1 MEIDVTKSLRKKIYR
16 AIIFFLVIVFCT
28 SFFLLHSIDRSDEL
42 TVSNAHLVCEQSSL
56 QAANPLIVR
65 ELHTEKGAYIAQGA
79 LLVTVQNVLSD
90 EEYARLQKNV
100 ELAQTNVEQIR
111 YGAAAVSQKIP
122 IQTESLDAARVR
134 MDRMNELYEMGAVSA
149 VKRDEAVAA
158 YEQEKNALTVGSEQN
173 PGAPNP
179 AAIQAAEEQ
188 LKRAEEALAKVR
200 DNTSTTD
207 LFATREGTVS
217 QIFVKEGDR
226 IEKGDDI
233 LSVNI
238 LENCWIEAA
247 IPSDGK
253 DRVYLGQIVRY
264 ELNGISVQGTV
275 EEIVDA
281 DPENGNEEMVR
292 ISVPLDKTA
301 SDGENI
307 VLHFSS

>member
-149 VKRDEAVAA
+149 AKRNEAVAA

-173 PGAPNP
+173 PGAQNS

-281 DPENGNEEMVR
+281 DPEHGNEEMVR

>member
-56 QAANPLIVR
+56 QAANLLIIR
-65 ELHTEKGAYIAQGA
+65 ELHTEEGAYIAQGT

-122 IQTESLDAARVR
+122 LQTESLDAARVR

-149 VKRDEAVAA
+149 AKRNEAVAA

-173 PGAPNP
+173 PGAPNS

>member
-42 TVSNAHLVCEQSSL
+42 MISNAHLVCEQSSL

-149 VKRDEAVAA
+149 AKRNEAVAA

>member
-42 TVSNAHLVCEQSSL
+42 TVSDAHLVCEQSSL

-122 IQTESLDAARVR
+122 LQTESLDAARVR
-134 MDRMNELYEMGAVSA
+134 MDLMNELYEMGAVSA
-149 VKRDEAVAA
+149 AKRNEAVAA

>member
-149 VKRDEAVAA
+149 AKRNEAVAA

-173 PGAPNP
+173 PGAQNS

>member
-42 TVSNAHLVCEQSSL
+42 TVSDAHLVCEQSSL

-111 YGAAAVSQKIP
+111 YGATSVSQKIP

-158 YEQEKNALTVGSEQN
+158 YEQEKTALTIGSEQN
-173 PGAPNP
+173 TGALNP

>member
-56 QAANPLIVR
+56 QAANLLIIR
-65 ELHTEKGAYIAQGA
+65 ELHTEEGAYIAQGT

-122 IQTESLDAARVR
+122 LQTESLDAARVR

-149 VKRDEAVAA
+149 AKRNEAVAA

-238 LENCWIEAA
+238 LENC
-247 IPSDGK
+247 
-253 DRVYLGQIVRY
+253 
-264 ELNGISVQGTV
+264 
-275 EEIVDA
+275 
-281 DPENGNEEMVR
+281 
-292 ISVPLDKTA
+292 
-301 SDGENI
+301 
-307 VLHFSS
+307 

>member
-42 TVSNAHLVCEQSSL
+42 TVSDAHLVCEQSSL

-149 VKRDEAVAA
+149 AKRNEAVAA

>member
-56 QAANPLIVR
+56 QAANPLIIR
-65 ELHTEKGAYIAQGA
+65 ELHTEEGAYIAQGT

-111 YGAAAVSQKIP
+111 YGAASVSQKIP

-149 VKRDEAVAA
+149 AKRNEAVAA

-173 PGAPNP
+173 TGALNP

-247 IPSDGK
+247 IPSEGK
-253 DRVYLGQIVRY
+253 NRVYLGQIVRY
-264 ELNGISVQGTV
+264 ELNGIPVQGTV

>member
-122 IQTESLDAARVR
+122 LQTESLDAARVR

-149 VKRDEAVAA
+149 AKRNEAVAA

-179 AAIQAAEEQ
+179 AAIQAVEEQ

>member
-122 IQTESLDAARVR
+122 LQTESLDAARVR

-149 VKRDEAVAA
+149 AKRNEAVAA

-179 AAIQAAEEQ
+179 AAIQAVEEQ

-281 DPENGNEEMVR
+281 DPEHGNEEMVR

>member
-56 QAANPLIVR
+56 QAANPLIIR
-65 ELHTEKGAYIAQGA
+65 ELHTEEGAYIAQGT

-122 IQTESLDAARVR
+122 LQTESLDAARVR

-149 VKRDEAVAA
+149 AKRNEAVAA

>member
-56 QAANPLIVR
+56 QAANPLIIR
-65 ELHTEKGAYIAQGA
+65 ELHTEEGAYIAQGT

-111 YGAAAVSQKIP
+111 YGAASVSQKIP

-149 VKRDEAVAA
+149 AKRNEAVAA

-173 PGAPNP
+173 TGALNP

-247 IPSDGK
+247 IPSERK
-253 DRVYLGQIVRY
+253 NWVYLGQIVRY
-264 ELNGISVQGTV
+264 ELNGIPVQGTV